1 MVIDGVE
8 VTAVGLENFTAQEA
22 KNYVEYVRSEVKTPL
37 KAIKVTMCDDGKV
50 DVSYLA
56 KGEKFERIRRITGYL
71 VGTTERWN
79 DSKKSEE
86 HERVKHNVLA

>member
-1 MVIDGVE
+1 MLIDGVE
-8 VTAVGLENFTAQEA
+8 ITSVGLDNFTEGEAQ
-22 KNYVEYVRSEVKTPL
+22 NYLEYVRANVQTPL
-37 KAIKVTMCDDGKV
+37 KSINVKMCDDGKV

-71 VGTTERWN
+71 VGTTDRWN
-79 DSKKSEE
+79 DAKQSEE

>member
-1 MVIDGVE
+1 MTIEGIE
-8 VTAVGLENFTAQEA
+8 VTSIGLDNFTEVEA
-22 KNYVEYVRSEVKTPL
+22 ARYVDYVKSQVETPL
-37 KAIKVTMCDDGKV
+37 KSVQVKMCDDGKV

-71 VGTTERWN
+71 VGTTDRWN
-79 DSKKSEE
+79 DAKQSEE